1 MSETTIVWVRRRAI
15 RLILITVGFV
25 FAGVVLFLFL
35 DLLPTLFAAFEPPL
49 PVLPESFVTGIV
61 LLLRVVIVGGIIL
74 GIVWEGFRMWE
85 EWEKRKAKA
94 DSEEESTMRTNDAP
108 TGGST

>member
-1 MSETTIVWVRRRAI
+1 MSGTTIVWARRRAI
-15 RLILITVGFV
+15 RLILITVGYV

-49 PVLPESFVTGIV
+49 PALPESFVTGIV
-61 LLLRVVIVGGIIL
+61 LLLRIVIVGGIIL

-85 EWEKRKAKA
+85 EWEKLKVKA
-94 DSEEESTMRTNDAP
+94 DSEEESMMRTNDAP

>member
-49 PVLPESFVTGIV
+49 PALPESFVTGIV

-94 DSEEESTMRTNDAP
+94 EKPTESGEVEPDA
-108 TGGST
+108 